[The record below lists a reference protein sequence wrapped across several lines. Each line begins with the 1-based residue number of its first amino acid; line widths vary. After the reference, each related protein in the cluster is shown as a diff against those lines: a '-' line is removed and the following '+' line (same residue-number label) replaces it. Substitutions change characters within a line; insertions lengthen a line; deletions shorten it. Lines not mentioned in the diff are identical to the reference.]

1 MTLIWTNCLKSS
13 LGKTLS
19 TAAYVWC
26 YVSSVKTPFKENT
39 SSVANSVFK
48 ACNLHKGSFGR
59 SNVDIFIIIIQI
71 PKSKKNQNIFH
82 WIYFNAILK
91 LQGEFVQFFRGRA
104 TSSIITSLY
113 CTVYLTPMTL
123 NHFVIHWKK
132 SQTKIFWYLWTI
144 IKV

>member
-26 YVSSVKTPFKENT
+26 VSSVKTPFKENT

-48 ACNLHKGSFGR
+48 ACNFHKGSFGR

-113 CTVYLTPMTL
+113 CLLDPNDTESLCHPLEKKSNQNILISL
-123 NHFVIHWKK
+123 NHN
-132 SQTKIFWYLWTI
+132 
-144 IKV
+144 